1 LCCVLCLF
9 FELVLKAVKT
19 AVLFNCIF
27 CRMNVHFIQ
36 NVLGKA
42 CKSYTE
48 MLYDNVNTKYFPASY
63 HQFEAKVLPGRAS
76 MQVDEWQEYSQKKFH
91 AKLEWLAHNSQ
102 KFSLISSKTSGKAQ
116 WVSSY
121 CFRIAKEGDVIESSN
136 AKQRSLFACWGKHS
150 VCRLGHTVSDKI
162 QCSELQNTMQSEEQ
176 QSISQNCKIVRCEPL
191 RRLQRVLLGGKIIHT
206 VKIWRSS
213 TTTSPKAVVHRR
225 T

>member
-1 LCCVLCLF
+1 MGSRTSERHVQQLKKLSVWPLLRLRVPSSKLLYCMHPETATNRSCVVFLDVLCCVLCLF

-76 MQVDEWQEYSQKKFH
+76 MQVDDEWQEYSQKKFH

-116 WVSSY
+116 WVSS
-121 CFRIAKEGDVIESSN
+121 
-136 AKQRSLFACWGKHS
+136 
-150 VCRLGHTVSDKI
+150 
-162 QCSELQNTMQSEEQ
+162 
-176 QSISQNCKIVRCEPL
+176 
-191 RRLQRVLLGGKIIHT
+191 
-206 VKIWRSS
+206 
-213 TTTSPKAVVHRR
+213 
-225 T
+225 